1 MACRP
6 TLAGFR
12 KAEHLE
18 VYTAVKM
25 LLPVVGIVIGTFS
38 AAT

>member
-1 MACRP
+1 M
-6 TLAGFR
+6 LAGFR

-25 LLPVVGIVIGTFS
+25 LLPVVGIVTWDLFP